1 MSRPGDTAELL
12 APLVS
17 AVEQSALVEAVA
29 VVGST
34 ASGYADADSD
44 IDLFVYIV
52 PNQDDEVLELRERLR
67 RSLADPAR
75 FASVQQTGHP
85 YADTWTLRG
94 SGTELDLMF
103 WTTTWA
109 EEELDWRLVRHQRQL
124 GGPSTAFWRSI
135 RDGLVIFDRSGWL
148 DALQERA
155 RAPFPDELRAEI
167 LRYDFDLLG
176 SENPFSFLH
185 QLDRAIRRRDPVAA
199 NNRSTQWLVCYF
211 DALFA
216 ANRVLHP
223 GEKRLIAFAQAECAS
238 VPDGFERDVIAVT
251 RMAADLDAG
260 LTSHLQAML
269 VRLAAVAET

>member
-1 MSRPGDTAELL
+1 MGIGEAL

-17 AVEQSALVEAVA
+17 VVEQCSVVEGVA
-29 VVGST
+29 VVGSR
-34 ASGYADADSD
+34 ASGRADAASD
-44 IDLFVYIV
+44 VDLFVYV
-52 PNQDDEVLELRERLR
+52 HPERDAEVLTVRERLAR
-67 RSLADPAR
+67 ELADPTR
-75 FASVQQTGHP
+75 FVSIQQTGHP
-85 YADTWTLRG
+85 YADTWTLRDG
-94 SGTELDLMF
+94 GPELDLMF

-135 RDGLVIFDRSGWL
+135 RDGIVVFDRSGWV

-155 RAPFPDELRAEI
+155 RAPFPEELRAEI
-167 LRYDFDLLG
+167 LAYDLDLLG
-176 SENPFSFLH
+176 TENPFSFLH
-185 QLDRAIRRRDPVAA
+185 QLDKAIKRGDHVAA

-223 GEKRLIAFAQAECAS
+223 GEKRLLDFARRECAS
-238 VPDGFERDVIAVT
+238 VPDGFEDDVIAVT

-260 LTSHLQAML
+260 AVDHLRGML
-269 VRLAAVAET
+269 GRLAAIARD

>member
-1 MSRPGDTAELL
+1 MRPAAAL
-12 APLVS
+12 APFVS
-17 AVEQSALVEAVA
+17 AVEESELVEAVA

-34 ASGYADADSD
+34 ASGRADDESD
-44 IDLFVYIV
+44 IDLFIYIV
-52 PNQDDEVLELRERLR
+52 PGHDDEVLELRERLR
-67 RSLADPAR
+67 RELADPTR
-75 FASVQQTGHP
+75 FASIQQTGHP
-85 YADTWTLRG
+85 YADTWTLRA

-135 RDGLVIFDRSGWL
+135 RDGLVVFDRNGWL
-148 DALQERA
+148 EALQARA

-167 LRYDFDLLG
+167 LRYDLDMLG
-176 SENPFSFLH
+176 AENPFSFLH
-185 QLDRAIRRRDPVAA
+185 QLDRAIRRGDPVAA

-238 VPDGFERDVIAVT
+238 LPDGFEDDVVAVT
-251 RMAADLDAG
+251 RMAADLHARLAD
-260 LTSHLQAML
+260 HLQAML
-269 VRLAAVAET
+269 DRLAAVIGT